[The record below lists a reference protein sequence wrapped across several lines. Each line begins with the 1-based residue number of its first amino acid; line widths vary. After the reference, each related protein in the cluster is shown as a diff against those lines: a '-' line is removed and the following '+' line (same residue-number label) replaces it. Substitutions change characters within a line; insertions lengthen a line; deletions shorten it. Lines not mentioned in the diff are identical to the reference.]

1 VFHQE
6 TGGPFASSAMPI
18 PGSLDEVRNRGRP
31 TRPPEREHQENQT
44 NHRHGGILQQ
54 LRSPGQS
61 TTHTTTSPKPIFTGA
76 KSGEGLPEHPKNF
89 LLA

>member
-1 VFHQE
+1 
-6 TGGPFASSAMPI
+6 M
-18 PGSLDEVRNRGRP
+18 
-31 TRPPEREHQENQT
+31 
-44 NHRHGGILQQ
+44 QQ